1 MNASEKLNALIALK
15 ELEKNNAELMLKQ
28 NITQISESLN
38 PINIIKNSVS
48 SFFNSSNL
56 VNKVIGLGIA
66 AGTGY
71 FIKKIIEN
79 NSGLIMKKLSAM
91 MLEYG
96 LINFVA
102 NNKEEIKNNGIKIF
116 NKLFDLKTEPDIQN
130 NEQ

>member
-15 ELEKNNAELMLKQ
+15 ELEKNNAELLLKQ

-38 PINIIKNSVS
+38 LINIIKNSVS

-71 FIKKIIEN
+71 LIKKIIEN
-79 NSGLIMKKLSAM
+79 NSGLIMKKLTAM

-116 NKLFDLKTEPDIQN
+116 NKLFDLKTEHDIQN
-130 NEQ
+130 DEQ